1 MATTA
6 RRLIL
11 ASSSPDHRALLEKA
25 GYAVEVLPSH
35 IDEPTG
41 QGFTDPRH
49 YVMTVSWMKAA
60 AVAGK
65 IEASHGVY
73 PRGTVGINPTAH
85 QIILAADTVGWLDG
99 QVIGKPD
106 DVDHARRIITALMG
120 RDHELWTGVVLWRR
134 PDNVQ
139 VVWQECTRLHFRKLS
154 AAELDAY
161 LATDQW
167 VGRSGAYA
175 IQEDGDPFM
184 RIIEGS
190 LTNVIGLPME
200 SLQQTLPVL
209 YP

>member
-1 MATTA
+1 MATTS

-11 ASSSPDHRALLEKA
+11 ASSSPDRKALLEKA
-25 GYAVEVLPSH
+25 GYSIEVVPSH

-49 YVMTVSWMKAA
+49 YVMTVSWLKAA
-60 AVAGK
+60 AIAAK
-65 IEASHGVY
+65 IDDGL
-73 PRGTVGINPTAH
+73 
-85 QIILAADTVGWLDG
+85 ILAADTVGWLDG

-106 DVDHARRIITALMG
+106 DVDHARRIITALSG
-120 RDHELWTGVVLWRR
+120 REHELWTGVVLWRK

-139 VVWQECTRLHFRKLS
+139 VIWQECTRLFFRQLS

-175 IQEDGDPFM
+175 IQEDSDPFM
-184 RIIEGS
+184 RIIDGS

-200 SLQQTLPVL
+200 SLQRNLQLIDK
-209 YP
+209 

>member
-1 MATTA
+1 
-6 RRLIL
+6 
-11 ASSSPDHRALLEKA
+11 
-25 GYAVEVLPSH
+25 
-35 IDEPTG
+35 
-41 QGFTDPRH
+41 
-49 YVMTVSWMKAA
+49 MTVSWMKAA
-60 AVAGK
+60 AVAPK
-65 IEASHGVY
+65 VDA
-73 PRGTVGINPTAH
+73 GIV
-85 QIILAADTVGWLDG
+85 LAADTVGWLDG

-139 VVWQECTRLHFRKLS
+139 FVWQECTRLHFRKLS
-154 AAELDAY
+154 PAEVDAY

-184 RIIEGS
+184 RILDGS

-200 SLQQTLPVL
+200 SLERYLPMVER
-209 YP
+209 

>member
-1 MATTA
+1 MATTTS

-11 ASSSPDHRALLEKA
+11 ASSSPDRRAMLERA
-25 GYAVEVLPSH
+25 GYAIEVMPSH

-60 AVAGK
+60 AVTPK
-65 IEASHGVY
+65 IADGL
-73 PRGTVGINPTAH
+73 
-85 QIILAADTVGWLDG
+85 ILAADTVGWLDG
-99 QVIGKPD
+99 QVIGKPT
-106 DVDHARRIITALMG
+106 DVHDARRIITALGG
-120 RDHELWTGVVLWRR
+120 REHELWTGVVLWRR

-139 VVWQECTRLHFRKLS
+139 IVWQEVTRLYSRKLS
-154 AAELDAY
+154 DAELDAY
-161 LATDQW
+161 LATDEW

-175 IQEDGDPFM
+175 IQEESDPFL

-200 SLQQTLPVL
+200 SLERNLKWIHGDKCD
-209 YP
+209 